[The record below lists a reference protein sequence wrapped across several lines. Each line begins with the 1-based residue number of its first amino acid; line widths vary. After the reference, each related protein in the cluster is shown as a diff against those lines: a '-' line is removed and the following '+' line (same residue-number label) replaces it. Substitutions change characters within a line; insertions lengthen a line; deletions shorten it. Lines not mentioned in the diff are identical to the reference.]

1 MFMFRL
7 FLLIF
12 AFVTSVLIAAEFVL
26 RHRYGFLSTPLY
38 VSDSDYEY
46 IYAPNQDVRR
56 FGNHIKT
63 NEFSLRSEPI
73 MPTDTTVVLLTG
85 DSVVLGGSLT
95 DNDSLASTLLEKRL
109 SKTLG
114 RRVRVL
120 NVAAGS
126 WGPDNVAAYL
136 KKHGLFNADLLCLV
150 ASSHDY
156 HDHMDFQDVVGNDT
170 NYPDKQY
177 DFALAELWDRYLYP
191 RYVKDWIQ
199 AQPSKNLAAAASPRK
214 AGSPSVIQKPGVEL
228 NPGFGQLKQIAKAA
242 DIPFFILLHP
252 EVSEVEYGRYD
263 EEGEAILAYA
273 LADSVRLIRELD
285 KGIRL
290 KHYRDGDVV
299 HYTAEGQRFLADQL
313 YPIFLGYLKA
323 SE

>member
-1 MFMFRL
+1 MLRICL
-7 FLLIF
+7 WIL
-12 AFVTSVLIAAEFVL
+12 AFILSGLIATELAL
-26 RHRYGFLSTPLY
+26 RYRYGFLDTPLY

-46 IYAPNQDVRR
+46 IYAPNQDVWR

-63 NEFSLRSEPI
+63 NKYSLRNEPI
-73 MPTDTTVVLLTG
+73 LSTDTTVILLTG

-136 KKHGLFNADLLCLV
+136 KKHGLFHADLLCLV

-156 HDHMDFQDVVGNDT
+156 HDHMDFQDVVGNDI

-177 DFALAELWDRYLYP
+177 DFALEELWDRYLYP
-191 RYVKDWIQ
+191 RYVKDLIHGKP
-199 AQPSKNLAAAASPRK
+199 AETSPNVSLPQPAA
-214 AGSPSVIQKPGVEL
+214 GPSIIQKPGVGL
-228 NPGFGQLKQIAKAA
+228 NPGFALLKQIAKAA

-252 EVSEVEYGRYD
+252 EISEVEYGYYD
-263 EEGEAILAYA
+263 EEGEAILQYA
-273 LADSVRLIRELD
+273 QTDSVRLIRELD
-285 KGIRL
+285 KGIRPVY
-290 KHYRDGDVV
+290 YRDNDVV
-299 HYTAEGQRFLADQL
+299 HYTAEGQRFLADLL
-313 YPIFLGYLKA
+313 YPIFLDYLKA
-323 SE
+323 KP